1 MHLLSYK
8 FQKVVSK
15 SHLCR
20 SNRSIAHFPGATAAK
35 EGDDDD
41 DGGDADEDVR
51 RRVVDVQVQSVHFIS
66 AKVLRLRS
74 IKLQEFKKCHVF
86 ISLVY
91 LAFC

>member
-66 AKVLRLRS
+66 AQVLCLHS
-74 IKLQEFKKCHVF
+74 IQLQELQKGQVF
-86 ISLVY
+86 ISLVN
-91 LAFC
+91 